1 MKLIRKSKNCSKVLL
16 PVFRLLL
23 SRITYLEILGF
34 LSLIEIYVKALP
46 LNKCYLKR

>member
-23 SRITYLEILGF
+23 SRTYLEILGF